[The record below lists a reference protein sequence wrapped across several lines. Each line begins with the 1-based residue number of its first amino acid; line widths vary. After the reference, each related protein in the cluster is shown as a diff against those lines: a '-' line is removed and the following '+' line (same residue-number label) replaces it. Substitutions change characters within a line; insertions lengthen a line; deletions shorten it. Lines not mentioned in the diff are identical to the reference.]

1 MNTISSNPAGTRT
14 SSAIFSV
21 PMQGEGQALPNQIG
35 EKAHG
40 LVRIKELGLR
50 VPTGLVV
57 TAEAFE
63 RFLDQGNLRS
73 EINWALGDLHLEK
86 PDSFER
92 VSRKIKSLVMDSSLP
107 DEAWAE
113 IVAVRDRELGEDP
126 LIIRSSALGED
137 GEEASFAGQLDSVY
151 PVVGD
156 ECLRQSI
163 LQCWA
168 SYWSGRSLFYQKSGK
183 GQLKGMG
190 VIIQSLVPTA
200 VAGVLFTRDTRISN
214 DGGSARMYGEYCHGH
229 GGDLVAGRINPG
241 RFVIERENEKGWI
254 ESPPDESQDDAIDNL
269 LRECLAQLCHQ
280 SLILEERL
288 GGPQDIEFV
297 IDAQGVL
304 FFVQSR
310 PVTVPLSKPSPECTT
325 NPSTSRKVIW
335 SNANVNENF
344 PDPICPLLYSIA
356 SKGYYHYFRNLAL
369 GFGISPRRVDAVE
382 GSLRGIIGIHG
393 ARMYYNLTAVHSVLK
408 CAPAGPRIVDYF
420 NRFVGTEGDAH
431 SSQTLPKRG
440 MLEVPIIGCKTTWKY
455 LFLRRRI
462 ERFEGTVKK
471 FCEESSNKHLEQRSI
486 EALLGNLRGFLHIR
500 FHQWNNAALADTA
513 AMVTYGLLGSFLRQA
528 FPESKDA
535 GLQNSLMKGIPD
547 LVSGIPPLRL
557 WEISR
562 QIRADLRLLELFG
575 KWNDEEVLEEIY
587 KDPSLKKIQTEID
600 KYLNEWGFR
609 FSGELMLT
617 VPALDEQPL
626 TLIRWLRS
634 YCDVEGESP
643 AEALDR
649 QARDRDTHKAH
660 LIDDLKKAKPWWSL
674 RRAAGIAWFRLLVR
688 AAPASIRYR
697 ERVRLKQAQ
706 LYNRCRQIALAAGAR
721 LVEARR
727 LDKREDVFF
736 FTWQELE
743 EVLEGTDIFPKSL
756 GDLVRSRK
764 SAHARLSMQE
774 PPDQFTL
781 PEGEF
786 YDPMRANTRDQNSSM
801 DKAEPAQGLKG
812 MSACGGE
819 VEGQAAV
826 IKDLSESNQI
836 RPGDVL
842 VTKQTDPGWGPVF
855 FLIKGLVLER
865 GGMLSHGAI
874 IAREYGIP
882 AVVGV
887 KGATE
892 HITSGQRVRVKAD
905 QGHVELL

>member
-1 MNTISSNPAGTRT
+1 
-14 SSAIFSV
+14 
-21 PMQGEGQALPNQIG
+21 MQGEGSALPHQIG
-35 EKAHG
+35 GKAHG
-40 LVRIKELGLR
+40 LVRMQELGLR
-50 VPTGLVV
+50 VPTGFVV
-57 TAEAFE
+57 TAAAFE
-63 RFLDQGNLRS
+63 RFLDQGDLRS
-73 EINWALGDLHLEK
+73 EINAASDGLHLEK

-92 VSRKIKSLVMDSSLP
+92 VSRKIESLVMGSLFP
-107 DEAWAE
+107 DEVWE
-113 IVAVRDRELGEDP
+113 KIVAVRDREVREATM
-126 LIIRSSALGED
+126 IVRSSALGED
-137 GEEASFAGQLDSVY
+137 GEEASFAGQLDSIY

-156 ECLRQSI
+156 ERLRQAI

-183 GQLKGMG
+183 GRLKGMG
-190 VIIQSLVPTA
+190 VVIQSLVPA
-200 VAGVLFTRDTRISN
+200 ALAGVLFTRDSRISGN
-214 DGGSARMYGEYCHGH
+214 GGSDRMYGEYCHGH
-229 GGDLVAGRINPG
+229 GGDLVAGKINPG
-241 RFVIERENEKGWI
+241 RFVIERENGKGSI
-254 ESPPDESQDDAIDNL
+254 ESPPDESQDDAMDNL
-269 LRECLAQLCHQ
+269 LRERLPELGRQA
-280 SLILEERL
+280 LILEVEL

-297 IDAQGVL
+297 IDAQGLL

-310 PVTVPLSKPSPECTT
+310 AVTVPLGEPSPE
-325 NPSTSRKVIW
+325 STASAPTGRKVIW

-344 PDPICPLLYSIA
+344 PDPICPLLYSVA
-356 SKGYYHYFRNLAL
+356 SEGYYHYFRNLAL

-382 GSLRGIIGIHG
+382 GSLRGIIGVHG
-393 ARMYYNLTAVHSVLK
+393 ARMYYNLTAVHGVLK
-408 CAPAGPRIVDYF
+408 CAPAGPRMVDYF

-431 SSQTLPKRG
+431 ASQNLPKGG
-440 MLEVPIIGCKTTWKY
+440 MFEVPTIGCKTTWKY

-462 ERFEGTVKK
+462 QRFENTVKQ
-471 FCEESSNKHLEQRSI
+471 FCEESSNPNLEQRSRVG
-486 EALLGNLRGFLHIR
+486 LLGDLRGFLHIR

-528 FPESKDA
+528 FPKSKDA
-535 GLQNSLMKGIPD
+535 GLQNSLMKGIPG

-557 WEISR
+557 WELSR
-562 QIRADLRLLELFG
+562 IIRADPRLLDLFKKG
-575 KWNDEEVLEEIY
+575 SDEEILQEVRT
-587 KDPSLKKIQTEID
+587 DPSFKKLQAAINE
-600 KYLNEWGFR
+600 YLHDWGFR

-643 AEALDR
+643 AKALDR
-649 QARDRDTHKAH
+649 QARDRETHKAD
-660 LIDDLKKAKPWWSL
+660 LITGLKKAKPWWSP

-688 AAPASIRYR
+688 AAPTSIRYR

-721 LVEARR
+721 LVEAGR
-727 LDKREDVFF
+727 LDEREDVFF
-736 FTWQELE
+736 LTWQELE
-743 EVLEGTDIFPKSL
+743 KVLGGTEMFPGSL
-756 GDLVRSRK
+756 GELVRSRK
-764 SAHARLSMQE
+764 SDHAQLSKQE

-781 PEGEF
+781 SEGEF
-786 YDPMRANTRDQNSSM
+786 YDPMRAYTPDQDTSI
-801 DKAEPAQGLKG
+801 DKDESTQVLKG
-812 MSACGGE
+812 TSACGGE
-819 VEGQAAV
+819 VEGRATV
-826 IKDLSESNQI
+826 LHDLSGSSQI

-887 KGATE
+887 RGATE
-892 HITSGQRVRVKAD
+892 RITCGQRLRVKAD